1 MEYVEQWWKIFSR
14 YCPFELYRMHD
25 SVLEYV
31 SVGKNNENNK
41 RDKREASAEDD
52 DDSSS
57 EEGEEDGESLESEGM
72 TEVKF

>member
-1 MEYVEQWWKIFSR
+1 MGYVERWGKIFSR
-14 YCPFELYRMHD
+14 YCPFELYRLHYCI
-25 SVLEYV
+25 EYV